1 MIKKIKRNLT
11 GINDYI
17 NVQKD
22 LKIPFNIQLDKK
34 NTKIKK
40 RQEGAFLINNNNCID
55 NDLFINKKEN
65 SYRYIITEKNK
76 KLASMKRT
84 NSLYSLKRFFKK

>member
-1 MIKKIKRNLT
+1 MIKKVKRNLT

-22 LKIPFNIQLDKK
+22 LKIPFKIKLDKK
-34 NTKIKK
+34 NIKIKK
-40 RQEGAFLINNNNCID
+40 RHEGTLLINNNNCID

-65 SYRYIITEKNK
+65 SNRYIITK
-76 KLASMKRT
+76 KIGNWLV
-84 NSLYSLKRFFKK
+84 

>member
-17 NVQKD
+17 NIQKD

-40 RQEGAFLINNNNCID
+40 RQEGTLLINKYVNNNCID

-65 SYRYIITEKNK
+65 SNRYIITK
-76 KLASMKRT
+76 KIGNWLV
-84 NSLYSLKRFFKK
+84 

>member
-40 RQEGAFLINNNNCID
+40 RQEGTLLINKYGNNNCID

-65 SYRYIITEKNK
+65 SNRYIITK
-76 KLASMKRT
+76 KIGNWLV
-84 NSLYSLKRFFKK
+84 